1 MENVTDLL
9 RIYSRKRLRQKK
21 FTAIVSCL
29 EKAVA
34 CIWQSFIKCSV
45 QLCILD
51 GQNFAFSKQ
60 RALNLESGNLEQSF
74 NVIGHFSNVID
85 GTVKKLRIFLVLN
98 RRSWQKLCGDF
109 SNFWKRQ
116 RVKIFSEILFKIPI
130 IFKLSQ
136 RSGGCYKLITETTH
150 LNCCCIFFF
159 FFINKHSKTYYST
172 MLNTIYAEFQRK
184 PNIQWRIDNCSLC
197 NTMRLVTL
205 IDR

>member
-29 EKAVA
+29 EKAVT
-34 CIWQSFIKCSV
+34 CVWQSFIKCSV

-51 GQNFAFSKQ
+51 GQNFTFSKQ

-159 FFINKHSKTYYST
+159 FLLTNILKLITVQCLTLF
-172 MLNTIYAEFQRK
+172 MLNFNE
-184 PNIQWRIDNCSLC
+184 NRIFNGE
-197 NTMRLVTL
+197 L
-205 IDR
+205 ITVHCVILWDWSR